1 MVTLTQN
8 ELLTLLN
15 FYCTT
20 TLHFS
25 PELVRINFA
34 LITYLLNTLKNC
46 VDVQMCIKV
55 CFEIRT
61 HILKSPAVIFN
72 LSLIRRCIIINV
84 LNDNTDEITQC
95 DTIWQYLTDR
105 HTYQLLA

>member
-1 MVTLTQN
+1 MVALTQN

-25 PELVRINFA
+25 PELVRINCA

-61 HILKSPAVIFN
+61 HILKSPAVK
-72 LSLIRRCIIINV
+72 LIS
-84 LNDNTDEITQC
+84 
-95 DTIWQYLTDR
+95 
-105 HTYQLLA
+105 H